1 MRVIR
6 ETNPEGALKS
16 PADEWQAPPLNY
28 TSGTSGRA
36 KGVIYRHRGAYLM
49 AMETVAGRAL
59 PPTQTVLSEMATHR
73 ATETQVIALCGNK
86 IAHFNAPITRA
97 VRALRKTATG
107 KIPKFIL
114 QAIAREMGPKP

>member
-1 MRVIR
+1 
-6 ETNPEGALKS
+6 
-16 PADEWQAPPLNY
+16 
-28 TSGTSGRA
+28 
-36 KGVIYRHRGAYLM
+36 M

-73 ATETQVIALCGNK
+73 VTETQVIALCRNK
-86 IAHFNAPITRA
+86 IAHSNAPKTRA

-107 KIPKFIL
+107 KIQKFIL